1 MLRAGHVIALCV
13 LGLLAIGVI
22 MVISADMRAQTV
34 NATQPIAQVMT
45 LSDVLTSRSAIY
57 MVCALAAMGFASLL
71 PVRAVAEWVENKHEG
86 VASSTSTSFFGPGVG
101 ILIVGSLVLLAVCA
115 MAYAPGLAHEVNGSH
130 RWIMVPGLG
139 EALTLQ
145 PSEIA
150 KWGMIGVVA
159 WYCARR
165 AKLLS
170 AFWKGLV
177 PALIA
182 IGALAGFVVVE
193 DLGTGALIGAVSAL
207 LLLAGG
213 AKWWHFAALS
223 PIPIAG
229 VVAAIMTSDYR
240 MNRIMAFA
248 DPYKDAEGIGYHT
261 VQSLIAVSSGGGP
274 GLGLGNSV
282 QKLGYLPEGRTDFL
296 FAILC
301 EELGIGGAAL
311 VIFMLLGIV
320 WAGVR
325 IARDERSPML
335 RLIALGIVS
344 TIALQAIINLAV
356 VTAMAPTKGIA
367 LPLISSGGTGW
378 LMTSFCLGIVI
389 AIGRGHARH
398 AHDHS
403 QPTSTLPSVE
413 MEAKPAASAVVEP
426 VQEVIPEVAATPT
439 ANAVSA

>member
-1 MLRAGHVIALCV
+1 
-13 LGLLAIGVI
+13 
-22 MVISADMRAQTV
+22 
-34 NATQPIAQVMT
+34 
-45 LSDVLTSRSAIY
+45 
-57 MVCALAAMGFASLL
+57 
-71 PVRAVAEWVENKHEG
+71 
-86 VASSTSTSFFGPGVG
+86 
-101 ILIVGSLVLLAVCA
+101 
-115 MAYAPGLAHEVNGSH
+115 
-130 RWIMVPGLG
+130 
-139 EALTLQ
+139 
-145 PSEIA
+145 
-150 KWGMIGVVA
+150 
-159 WYCARR
+159 
-165 AKLLS
+165 
-170 AFWKGLV
+170 
-177 PALIA
+177 
-182 IGALAGFVVVE
+182 VVVE

>member
-1 MLRAGHVIALCV
+1 
-13 LGLLAIGVI
+13 
-22 MVISADMRAQTV
+22 
-34 NATQPIAQVMT
+34 
-45 LSDVLTSRSAIY
+45 
-57 MVCALAAMGFASLL
+57 
-71 PVRAVAEWVENKHEG
+71 
-86 VASSTSTSFFGPGVG
+86 
-101 ILIVGSLVLLAVCA
+101 
-115 MAYAPGLAHEVNGSH
+115 
-130 RWIMVPGLG
+130 
-139 EALTLQ
+139 
-145 PSEIA
+145 
-150 KWGMIGVVA
+150 
-159 WYCARR
+159 
-165 AKLLS
+165 LLS